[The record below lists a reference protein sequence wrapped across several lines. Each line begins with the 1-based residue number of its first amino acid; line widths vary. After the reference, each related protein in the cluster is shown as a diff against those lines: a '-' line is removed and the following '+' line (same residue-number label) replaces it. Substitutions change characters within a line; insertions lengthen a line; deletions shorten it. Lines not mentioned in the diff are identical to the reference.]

1 MTTPTPTSD
10 VETLAAVDLGSNS
23 FHMVIAR
30 VRDGQLQVIDRIRD
44 MVRLGAGLDADNNL
58 TDEAQDNAL
67 RALSRFGER
76 LRGMPEGTVRI
87 VGTNTLR
94 QAKNAAE
101 FMAEAEEA
109 LGHPIEIISGREEG
123 RLIYLGVSHDI
134 ALTPGERC
142 LVIDIGGGST
152 EFIIG
157 QGSSILACES
167 LYMGCVSY
175 SQRFFPKG
183 RITNKRFDR
192 AVLAARQEVR
202 VLETVYP
209 ALGWQIALGASGTI
223 RAIQSVLQQEK
234 MGGDH
239 ITLDGLQR
247 LRQKMVALGH
257 ADMLK
262 LEGLNDNRAPVF
274 AGGVA
279 ILLGAF
285 QSLGIER
292 MSASEFALREGVLYD
307 LYGRRHHADIRDQT
321 IDAMA
326 ARYQVDKAHADRVE
340 RTALGLHA
348 QLAEAWG
355 LDDMFYEQRLRW
367 ACQLHEIG
375 LAVAHS
381 RYHKHGSYLVEN
393 SDMPGFSRQD
403 QQIMWAL
410 VRTHRRSFK
419 PHRFMNIPNNL
430 GMPCM
435 RLAVILRLA
444 VLLNRA
450 RSQDAAHELRASAK
464 GNTIKLRFPPN
475 ILAQSPLMAADL
487 EAEAEVLETAGFK
500 LRIR

>member
-1 MTTPTPTSD
+1 MTQPPTDS
-10 VETLAAVDLGSNS
+10 ETLAAVDLGSNS

-30 VRDGQLQVIDRIRD
+30 VRDGQLQVIDRLRD
-44 MVRLGAGLDADNNL
+44 MIRLGAGLDDESNL
-58 TDEAQDNAL
+58 TDDAQEAAL
-67 RALSRFGER
+67 GALSRFGER
-76 LRGMPEGTVRI
+76 LRGMPEGTVRA

-94 QAKNAAE
+94 RAKNAAQ
-101 FMAEAEEA
+101 FLVEAEEA
-109 LGHPIEIISGREEG
+109 LGHPIEIVAGREEG

-157 QGSSILACES
+157 QGASILACES

-175 SQRFFPKG
+175 SQRFFAKG
-183 RITNKRFDR
+183 RITERRFER

-209 ALGWQIALGASGTI
+209 ALGWQICLGASGSI
-223 RAIQSVLQQEK
+223 RAIHAVLQQEK
-234 MGGDH
+234 LDGDH
-239 ITLDGLQR
+239 ITVEGLRRLRDRMIALGHIDMLHLDGLN
-247 LRQKMVALGH
+247 A
-257 ADMLK
+257 
-262 LEGLNDNRAPVF
+262 NRAPVF

-285 QSLGIER
+285 ESLGIER
-292 MSASEFALREGVLYD
+292 MSASEFAMREGLLYD
-307 LYGRRHHADIRDQT
+307 LYGRRHQADVRDAT
-321 IDAMA
+321 IDAMV

-340 RTALGLHA
+340 RTALMLHA
-348 QLAEAWG
+348 QVAESWG
-355 LDDMFYEQRLRW
+355 LDDIFYEQRLRW

-375 LAVAHS
+375 LAIAHN
-381 RYHKHGSYLVEN
+381 RYHKHGSYLVEH

-419 PHRFMNIPNNL
+419 PHRFMDIPNDL
-430 GMPCM
+430 GASCM
-435 RLAVILRLA
+435 RLSIILRLA

-450 RSQDAAHELRASAK
+450 RSADVPTEIICEAQERV
-464 GNTIKLRFPPN
+464 IKLRFPRGL
-475 ILAQSPLMAADL
+475 LAQSPLLLADL
-487 EAEAEVLETAGFK
+487 EAEAPELGHAGIK
-500 LRIR
+500 LRTR